1 MFLVVS
7 IANVET
13 FVISL
18 VENYVDWSYCGT
30 YFYISWNFVCVRSC
44 SQLNIWSSFH
54 GFWRC
59 YCIVSLSWYRAIT
72 MDVLSRLICVVLFQ
86 LSLCDNREELP
97 RSRRAAL
104 PLNNPQYQIFPR
116 AQRRNYWEYSYEDF
130 GGSYEEEERAWLDGD
145 FGMRSSN
152 YKQKVFSPHK
162 SNRRQRN
169 MKVKRFLSQE
179 WRF

>member
-1 MFLVVS
+1 
-7 IANVET
+7 
-13 FVISL
+13 
-18 VENYVDWSYCGT
+18 
-30 YFYISWNFVCVRSC
+30 
-44 SQLNIWSSFH
+44 
-54 GFWRC
+54 
-59 YCIVSLSWYRAIT
+59 

-86 LSLCDNREELP
+86 LSLCDNREELS

-104 PLNNPQYQIFPR
+104 PLNNPQYQIIPR

-169 MKVKRFLSQE
+169 MKVKRFLVKSEDSNPNHFSTNTPRTTPPVADGPSQTKITKYSAQE
-179 WRF
+179 RCPGLGFEIHSKAVSCVL